1 MRSLQCTTKI
11 AQVENQNLFAGSAEG
26 GLLAVAVVVVG
37 CVVVVNVGG

>member
-11 AQVENQNLFAGSAEG
+11 VQVENQSLFAGSAEG
-26 GLLAVAVVVVG
+26 GLPAVVVVVVG